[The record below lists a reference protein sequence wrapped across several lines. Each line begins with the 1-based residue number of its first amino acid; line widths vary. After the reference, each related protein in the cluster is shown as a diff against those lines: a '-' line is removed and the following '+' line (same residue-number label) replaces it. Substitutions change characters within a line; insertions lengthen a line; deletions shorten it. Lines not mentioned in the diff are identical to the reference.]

1 MDTEALIRLVIID
14 LVILVGLAAL
24 IGLIAPRCPDR
35 WFARDR
41 GPLILTRWDRVAIYR
56 RWGIPWC
63 SRWLP
68 EGGSWLG
75 GASKSRL
82 FGMDV
87 DSLRAYLVEVRRG
100 EWVHGIA
107 GFTFLVLVPFNPWQ
121 LILLWFLIIFV
132 GNLVFFL
139 VLRYNQLRLTSILER
154 MTR

>member
-1 MDTEALIRLVIID
+1 MDGGAMLRLVIID

-35 WFARDR
+35 WFAREW
-41 GPLILTRWDRVAIYR
+41 GPLTLTRWDRVAIYR
-56 RWGIPWC
+56 RSGIPWC
-63 SRWLP
+63 ARWLP

-75 GASKSRL
+75 GASKSSL

-100 EWVHGIA
+100 EWVHVIA
-107 GFTFLVLVPFNPWQ
+107 AFTFLVLVPFNPWQ

>member
-1 MDTEALIRLVIID
+1 MDNGALIRLVIID

-24 IGLIAPRCPDR
+24 IGAIAPRCPDR
-35 WFARDR
+35 WFTRDW
-41 GPLILTRWDRVAIYR
+41 GPLKLTRWDRVAIYR
-56 RWGIPWC
+56 RWGIPWFAK
-63 SRWLP
+63 WLP

-75 GASKSRL
+75 GVSKSSL

-100 EWVHGIA
+100 EWVHVVS
-107 GFTFLVLVPFNPWQ
+107 GFSFLVLVPFNPWQ
-121 LILLWFLIIFV
+121 LVLAWFLIFFV

-139 VLRYNQLRLTSILER
+139 VLRYNQLRLTSLLNR